1 MRPPV
6 IENEIINLL
15 EEIIMAFTAKDVK
28 ALREKTGVGM
38 MECKKALVES
48 DGDMDKAID
57 YLRERGLAAA
67 QKKASRIAAEGVV
80 LPYYDA
86 ETKKGVVVEVN
97 SETDF
102 VAKNEKFM
110 SFVEGVAKTILATDP
125 ADVEALKEEKFNGT
139 DRTVTETLNDLV
151 LAIGENMKVRRFE
164 RMEGIVSTYIHAGG
178 AVGVMVGFDVADE
191 AKAADPE
198 FVAMGKNV
206 AMQIA
211 AMSPEYLSKADI
223 SEDELAKMHSITV
236 DSALNTPQSLPMPIL
251 TSIINEAI
259 DGKKWTDEDITI
271 YQGLDNKQRKNFTN
285 FISKEALEI
294 LAGIAVSHKA
304 EISENKIFVGL
315 VQGRLSKQIKEICL
329 LEQEF
334 VRSDLFQGS
343 VGAYIDSVAKA
354 LGTEIKANGFIRM
367 MKGEGLEKREENFAE
382 EIAKQ
387 ING

>member
-1 MRPPV
+1 
-6 IENEIINLL
+6 
-15 EEIIMAFTAKDVK
+15 MAFTAQDVK

-38 MECKKALVES
+38 MECKKALVEA

-80 LPYYDA
+80 LPYYDSA
-86 ETKKGVVVEVN
+86 SKKGVVVEVN

-110 SFVEGVAKTILATDP
+110 GFVEGVAKTILATDP
-125 ADVEALKEEKFNGT
+125 ADVEALKEEKFDGT

-151 LAIGENMKVRRFE
+151 LSIGENMKVRRFE
-164 RMEGIVSTYIHAGG
+164 RMEGIVATYIHAGG

-191 AKAADPE
+191 AKAADDE

-211 AMSPEYLSKADI
+211 AMNPAYLDEASVPAEVIEHEKGILAAQMKEDPKMASKPEAV
-223 SEDELAKMHSITV
+223 LAKI
-236 DSALNTPQSLPMPIL
+236 A
-251 TSIINEAI
+251 E
-259 DGKKWTDEDITI
+259 GKMGK
-271 YQGLDNKQRKNFTN
+271 YY
-285 FISKEALEI
+285 KE
-294 LAGIAVSHKA
+294 
-304 EISENKIFVGL
+304 NCL
-315 VQGRLSKQIKEICL
+315 V
-329 LEQEF
+329 EQEF
-334 VRSDLFQGS
+334 VRGDIFQGS
-343 VGAYIDSVAKA
+343 VKGYVDSVAKA
-354 LGTEIKANGFIRM
+354 LGTDIKVNGFIRM
-367 MKGEGLEKREENFAE
+367 MKGDGLEKREENFAE

>member
-1 MRPPV
+1 
-6 IENEIINLL
+6 
-15 EEIIMAFTAKDVK
+15 MAFTAQDVK

-38 MECKKALVES
+38 MECKKALTEA

-57 YLRERGLAAA
+57 FLRERGLAAA
-67 QKKASRIAAEGVV
+67 QKKATRIAAEGVV

-86 ETKKGVVVEVN
+86 AAKKGVVVEVN

-110 SFVEGVAKTILATDP
+110 DFVTGVAKTIVASDP
-125 ADVEALKEEKFNGT
+125 ADVEALCATEFNGT
-139 DRTVTETLNDLV
+139 GRTVTETLNDLV

-164 RMEGIVSTYIHAGG
+164 TMEGVVSTYIHGGG
-178 AVGVMVGFDVADE
+178 AVGVMVQFDVADE
-191 AKAADPE
+191 SKAATAE
-198 FVAMGKNV
+198 FKAMGKNV

-211 AMSPEYLSKADI
+211 AMNPEYLSKADI
-223 SEDELAKMHSITV
+223 SDEESARMHSFTV
-236 DSALNTPQSLPMPIL
+236 ESALNKPDSLPMPIL
-251 TSIINEAI
+251 NSLIEEAINE
-259 DGKKWTDEDITI
+259 KKWSDEDITI

-285 FISKEALEI
+285 FISKEAFAI
-294 LAGIAVSHKA
+294 LAEIAVSHKA

-315 VQGRLSKQIKEICL
+315 VQGRIKKQIKEICL
-329 LEQEF
+329 LEQDF

-343 VGAYIDSVAKA
+343 VKGYIDSVAKA
-354 LGTEIKANGFIRM
+354 LGTEIKAADFIRM
-367 MKGEGLEKREENFAE
+367 MKGDGLEKREENFAE